1 MTANELLKELFN
13 RLEAAQEPTVKI
25 GWGEVE
31 SWPEGRLE
39 QFIAAELLKPADKA
53 KAIICNGCE
62 EQCLRPVH
70 IYPSSSHRS
79 ARLFISCDKRDDTS
93 RVSVASAQLQQWQ
106 ISRRMLAQAVAALLP
121 LTGKIQPANGGLHW
135 QLGTMRGRKGV
146 WGLVLD
152 FSGPPALKVGEY
164 SILLE
169 EVMFFKD
176 DQIAINEK
184 LVISAVNRATTADIQ
199 THHSASETR
208 LAKRKHA
215 TQERRKRCQKAY
227 LELQRKHPGMST
239 VWYSQQIAKMAIAEH
254 RTPETIRR
262 QLRL

>member
-25 GWGEVE
+25 GWEEVE

-70 IYPSSSHRS
+70 IYPSSDHRP
-79 ARLFISCDKRDDTS
+79 ARIFISCDKRDDTS
-93 RVSVASAQLQQWQ
+93 RVSVAPAQLQQWQ

-135 QLGTMRGRKGV
+135 QLGIMRGRT
-146 WGLVLD
+146 GLQNLTLD
-152 FSGPPALKVGEY
+152 FSGPLTLKVGEHP
-164 SILLE
+164 IPLE
-169 EVMFFKD
+169 EVLFFNGE
-176 DQIAINEK
+176 QITINK
-184 LVISAVNRATTADIQ
+184 VVTKAATTSMDNNHYAR
-199 THHSASETR
+199 SEVRREARKLTTQAR
-208 LAKRKHA
+208 YEAWQKEARKLKRKHPSKS
-215 TQERRKRCQKAY
+215 ERWIA
-227 LELQRKHPGMST
+227 
-239 VWYSQQIAKMAIAEH
+239 QQIAKMPIANECAAA
-254 RTPETIRR
+254 TIRKHI
-262 QLRL
+262 